1 MNRAAASPWPPLLVA
16 VALEVTATL
25 SLRAAEG
32 LTHPAWL
39 ILVVAGYAGSLALLA
54 VVLDRGMPV
63 GVAYGIWSAIG
74 VAVTATLGAVVFGE
88 HLGTVGIAGIAAII
102 VGVLL
107 VEFGHR
113 SPSAARSRERG
124 RA

>member
-1 MNRAAASPWPPLLVA
+1 MERHPASPWPPLLAA

-54 VVLDRGMPV
+54 VVLDRRMPV

-74 VAVTATLGAVVFGE
+74 VAATAVLGAVVFGE
-88 HLGTVGIAGIAAII
+88 QLSVVGIGGIAVII

-107 VEFGHR
+107 VELGHR
-113 SPSAARSRERG
+113 ATSAAGARKEG